1 MLLAQLIQ
9 QHLGIYALDSVCN
22 AIVLNKILY
31 ALPVY
36 FGYLTEGHKDMLRR
50 VLKKAN
56 RMGFTFHGC
65 DLGQLNK
72 TSQDILFRHCWPEQH
87 CLHHL
92 FTVKSR
98 PPGACFLGNLG
109 TIFSYQTSNMISINA
124 TLLLVHFLLCLNC
137 VVFVL
142 CLRVLST
149 VFFIDNVARAAFL
162 CKHVRLSR
170 VFYNKLTY
178 LLSRYCTRKQGCLG
192 LRSGPMLSSGESF

>member
-9 QHLGIYALDSVCN
+9 QRLGIYALDSVCN

-72 TSQDILFRHCWPEQH
+72 TSQDKLFRHCWPEQH

-124 TLLLVHFLLCLNC
+124 TLLLVHFLLCLNFMC
-137 VVFVL
+137 FYFKSTCMYCMKCSSSALTLLVERQEGHPACKKLSGGVL
-142 CLRVLST
+142 AWLSVWSEVQT
-149 VFFIDNVARAAFL
+149 CIWP
-162 CKHVRLSR
+162 S
-170 VFYNKLTY
+170 
-178 LLSRYCTRKQGCLG
+178 
-192 LRSGPMLSSGESF
+192 